1 MDDLEEALPD
11 DDAVSILLDLP
22 VFMEIIVILSILN
35 LSLWN
40 VKLEIIYILLYSTI
54 LSFVKAILYFSVR
67 IQGHKSK
74 N

>member
-22 VFMEIIVILSILN
+22 VFMEIIVLN